1 MLTGYNTDIR
11 HGEIVLHVQTED
23 KGRENPAIE
32 SVIYIKGRVLAAK
45 RTPYTKLLEEGKGE
59 REIASLMEQQHRT
72 ILAAIR
78 AGRFDPR
85 ITEALQGAA
94 TKTEAKG
101 DGKAAARGDAKP
113 AARGDGQPAAKRDG
127 KTEGMV
133 LTATSAPSGREAA
146 AAPPPVS
153 VKGAAQAEESGPSL
167 DQVILQ
173 YLETEAEQEHLVLVL
188 DGPEEIRPGR
198 VSRLTLRA
206 FSSKSG
212 HPLAA
217 VQISIRMLST
227 VSDPRTLLSG
237 ETGEGG
243 ELELELDVPSVQGGS
258 AALIISGSS
267 ELGRAEIKQLL

>member
-45 RTPYTKLLEEGKGE
+45 RTPYNKLLEEGKGE

-85 ITEALQGAA
+85 IAEALKGD
-94 TKTEAKG
+94 KAKG
-101 DGKAAARGDAKP
+101 DGKAAGKA
-113 AARGDGQPAAKRDG
+113 AAKG
-127 KTEGMV
+127 EGTPAPRREAGVEGTV
-133 LTATSAPSGREAA
+133 LTASSAPPERTASTP
-146 AAPPPVS
+146 APSLS
-153 VKGAAQAEESGPSL
+153 VQGAAQAEESGPSL

-188 DGPEEIRPGR
+188 DGPEEIRPGK

-212 HPLAA
+212 HPLPA
-217 VQISIRMLST
+217 VQVSVRMLST

-243 ELELELDVPSVQGGS
+243 ELELELDVPPVQGGS

-267 ELGRAEIKQLL
+267 ALGRAEIKQLL

>member
-85 ITEALQGAA
+85 ISEALKGAGA
-94 TKTEAKG
+94 KAEAKG
-101 DGKAAARGDAKP
+101 DAKAAAPGN
-113 AARGDGQPAAKRDG
+113 GQPAPKRDVNA
-127 KTEGMV
+127 EGMV
-133 LTATSAPSGREAA
+133 LTATSAPTEREAA

-153 VKGAAQAEESGPSL
+153 VQGAAQAEESGPSL

-198 VSRLTLRA
+198 VNRLTLRA

-243 ELELELDVPSVQGGS
+243 ELALELDVPSVQGGS